1 MNIWSSPFI
10 FFHRKRIKTP
20 ALSQHIHCYCCS
32 ALRNAYNKI
41 SLFRVSDSCLQWSDY
56 SLSVR
61 ICLKISSLGLV
72 GGGNCL
78 LLKVVII
85 LYGCSVHAFCMLRVC
100 HFGGT
105 GGALVPHALCCAFP
119 PVRAPGCTWGV
130 TLVLCCTLLLLLLVA
145 QRVLEWASPDTALT
159 GSQGS
164 PDLQGMATQ
173 PLPCWAS
180 EVWLFWP
187 QSSDKIFITF

>member
-1 MNIWSSPFI
+1 MV
-10 FFHRKRIKTP
+10 R
-20 ALSQHIHCYCCS
+20 L
-32 ALRNAYNKI
+32 
-41 SLFRVSDSCLQWSDY
+41 Y

-61 ICLKISSLGLV
+61 ICLKIFSLGLNILV

-85 LYGCSVHAFCMLRVC
+85 LYGCSVHVSACSGSAIL
-100 HFGGT
+100 
-105 GGALVPHALCCAFP
+105 GAQGVHSCCAFP
-119 PVRAPGCTWGV
+119 PVRALRCTWGV

-145 QRVLEWASPDTALT
+145 QRVLVWASPDTALT

-180 EVWLFWP
+180 EVWVFWP
-187 QSSDKIFITF
+187 LSSDKIFITFLKVQWSHNRICNSSPPIKLPKMQQNLWKVD